1 MENIFLWILV
11 VLAPYTAY
19 LQVKIDGLKEELSTS
34 SEAILA
40 MARELKSYGS
50 PNIVFVEDDDDTLT
64 K

>member
-19 LQVKIDGLKEELSTS
+19 LQFQIDSLKEQLKSS
-34 SEAILA
+34 SEMIIS
-40 MARELKSYGS
+40 MALELKGYGS
-50 PNIVFVEDDDDTLT
+50 PNVFIEENDADST